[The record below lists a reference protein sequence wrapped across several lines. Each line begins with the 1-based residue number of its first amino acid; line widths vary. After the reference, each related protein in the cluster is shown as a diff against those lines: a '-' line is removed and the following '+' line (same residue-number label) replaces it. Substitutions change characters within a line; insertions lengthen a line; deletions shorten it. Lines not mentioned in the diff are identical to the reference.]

1 MQLVDAAVSAAANG
15 EEADDA
21 SSDKD
26 FRAKADRA
34 SRIKEARLRL
44 RVLRRTGFVGAELD
58 PLIEESDA
66 LRRIVSSIIRKNA
79 SKSVTEA

>member
-1 MQLVDAAVSAAANG
+1 
-15 EEADDA
+15 
-21 SSDKD
+21 
-26 FRAKADRA
+26 
-34 SRIKEARLRL
+34 
-44 RVLRRTGFVGAELD
+44 VLRRTGFVGAELD